1 MIELKFTSHNSPEV
15 PLSKYHKQWGDMLEE
30 RSGGRVKVTEYWS
43 ESLLKLSEVYR
54 GTQTGI
60 TDIGYYVVGTDPG
73 MTELNRFQRL
83 PFLGFP
89 SMEIGTEIYKQIWD
103 KFPEVRNEFKGM
115 KAFGQ
120 RMMPPYQ
127 LHMVKDVVRVPA
139 DLKGKKIIA
148 RAEWATVMQNVGAA
162 PLDLGPGDWYMTL
175 ERGLGEGHFVH
186 FPAIMALKT
195 LELLPYHTIFGDGGC
210 GMAMDMW
217 LMNEDTWNSLPPDI
231 QQIINDLEP
240 WLKKTEIDQEYSYI
254 NMILD
259 TAKKMNHTFTN
270 LTPEEIA
277 LWKDAAKVTH
287 EEWINKNAS
296 RGAQQIYDEV
306 MRLEKQLSP

>member
-43 ESLLKLSEVYR
+43 ESLLKTSEVYR

-73 MTELNRFQRL
+73 LTELNRFQRL
-83 PFLGFP
+83 PFLGLP

-103 KFPEVRNEFKGM
+103 KFPEVRAEFKEM

-127 LHMVKDVVRVPA
+127 LHTVKGVVRVPS

-162 PLDLGPGDWYMTL
+162 PLDQGPGDWYMTL

-217 LMNEDTWNSLPPDI
+217 LMNEDTWNSLPPDV

-240 WLKKTEIDQEYSYI
+240 WLKKTEIEQEYSYI

-259 TAKKMNHTFTN
+259 TARKMNHTFTN

-287 EEWINKNAS
+287 QDWINKNAS

-306 MRLEKQLSP
+306 MRLEKELTK